1 MSDPKPRVV
10 ISRCI
15 EFEACRYNGAMINS
29 EMVLRLMPYV
39 EFLPVCMEA
48 DMGLG
53 VPRDPV
59 RLVRMDGE
67 DRLLQPSTGRDLT
80 EMALRFTREHLA
92 NLHDVDG
99 FLLKNR
105 SPSCGIKDVRVY
117 PPGEGKAVLTGRSSG
132 IFAREV
138 ISAFPQIALED
149 EARLLNGRIADH
161 FLTRIFTS
169 ARLRGCRE
177 KGTSKA
183 LMDFHSRHKLL
194 LMGYNQ
200 AAMRRLGRI
209 VASPAPLDDRL
220 QKYSFELQ
228 GALRRPPGC
237 RAWNNVLMHAMG
249 YFSDKLDT
257 MEKQHFLRSLEWYAE
272 GKVPLTAPLLM
283 IRSWALRYGEDYL
296 LQQALFKPYPEEFM
310 GSLGTEACTG
320 RDLWEGIG

>member
-1 MSDPKPRVV
+1 MPDPKPRVV

-15 EFEACRYNGAMINS
+15 EFDSCRYNGAMINS
-29 EMVLRLMPYV
+29 EFVLRLMPHV

-59 RLVRMDGE
+59 RIVRIEGQ
-67 DRLLQPSTGRDLT
+67 DRLLQPSTGRDVT
-80 EMALRFTREHLA
+80 EGALRFTREHLA
-92 NLHDVDG
+92 NLRDVDG

-138 ISAFPQIALED
+138 MIAFPSLAVED

-169 ARLRGCRE
+169 ARFRGCAQ

-183 LMDFHSRHKLL
+183 LMDFHARHKLL

-209 VASPAPLDDRL
+209 TASPAPVEERL
-220 QKYSFELQ
+220 REYSSELQ
-228 GALRRPPGC
+228 NALRRPPNC
-237 RAWNNVLMHAMG
+237 RSWNNALMHAMG
-249 YFSDKLDT
+249 YFSDKLDAK
-257 MEKQHFLRSLEWYAE
+257 EKQHFLRSLEWYAG
-272 GKVPLTAPLLM
+272 GKVPLSAPLLM
-283 IRSWALRYGEDYL
+283 VRSWVLRYGEDYL
-296 LQQALFKPYPEEFM
+296 LQQVLFEPYPEEFM
-310 GSLGTEACTG
+310 GLLGTDACTG
-320 RDLWEGIG
+320 RDLWEGVR

>member
-1 MSDPKPRVV
+1 MPDPKPRVV

-15 EFEACRYNGAMINS
+15 EFDPCRYNGAMINS
-29 EMVLRLMPYV
+29 EFVLRLMPHV

-59 RLVRMDGE
+59 RIVRIEGE
-67 DRLLQPSTGRDLT
+67 DRLLQPRTGRDVT
-80 EMALRFTREHLA
+80 ERALRFTRDHLA
-92 NLHDVDG
+92 NLRDVDG

-138 ISAFPQIALED
+138 LAAFPQLAVED

-161 FLTRIFTS
+161 FLTRVFTS
-169 ARLRGCRE
+169 ARFRGCVE
-177 KGTSKA
+177 KGTPKA
-183 LMDFHSRHKLL
+183 LMDFHARHKLL

-209 VASPAPLDDRL
+209 VASPASIEERMRD
-220 QKYSFELQ
+220 YSAEL
-228 GALRRPPGC
+228 GTALRRPPNC
-237 RAWNNVLMHAMG
+237 RSWNNVLMHAMG
-249 YFSDKLDT
+249 YFSERLEVK
-257 MEKQHFLRSLEWYAE
+257 EKQHFLRSLDLYAE
-272 GKVPLTAPLLM
+272 GKLPLSAPLLM
-283 IRSWALRYGEDYL
+283 VRSWALRYEEDYL
-296 LQQALFKPYPEEFM
+296 LQQALFEPYPEEFM
-310 GSLGTEACTG
+310 GLLGTEACTG
-320 RDLWEGIG
+320 RDLWEGVR

>member
-1 MSDPKPRVV
+1 MPDPKPRVV

-15 EFEACRYNGAMINS
+15 EFDSCRYNGAMINS
-29 EMVLRLMPYV
+29 EFVLRLMPHV

-59 RLVRMDGE
+59 RIVRFDGE
-67 DRLLQPSTGRDLT
+67 DRLLQPNTGRDVT

-92 NLHDVDG
+92 NLRDVDG

-117 PPGEGKAVLTGRSSG
+117 PPGEGKAVLTGKSSG

-138 ISAFPQIALED
+138 MAAFPHLAVED

-169 ARLRGCRE
+169 ARFRRCQE
-177 KGTSKA
+177 KGTSQA
-183 LMDFHSRHKLL
+183 LMDFHARHKLL

-200 AAMRRLGRI
+200 AALRRLGRI
-209 VASPAPLDDRL
+209 TASPAPIQERL
-220 QKYSFELQ
+220 LEYSAELHS
-228 GALRRPPGC
+228 AMRRPPNC
-237 RAWNNVLMHAMG
+237 RSWNNVLMHAMG
-249 YFSDKLDT
+249 YFSGNLDT
-257 MEKQHFLRSLEWYAE
+257 KEKQHFLRSLEWYAE
-272 GKVPLTAPLLM
+272 GRLPLSAPLLM
-283 IRSWALRYGEDYL
+283 VRSWALRHGEDYL
-296 LQQALFKPYPEEFM
+296 LEQVLFEPYPEEFM
-310 GSLGTEACTG
+310 GLLGTEACTG
-320 RDLWEGIG
+320 RDLWEGVR

>member
-1 MSDPKPRVV
+1 MPDPKPRVV

-29 EMVLRLMPYV
+29 EFVLRLMPYV

-59 RLVRMDGE
+59 RIVRMEGQ
-67 DRLLQPSTGRDLT
+67 DRLLQPSTGRDVTDL
-80 EMALRFTREHLA
+80 ALRFTREHLA
-92 NLHDVDG
+92 NLRDVDG

-138 ISAFPQIALED
+138 MAAFPLLAVED

-169 ARLRGCRE
+169 ARFRGCLS
-177 KGTSKA
+177 KGSSKA
-183 LMDFHSRHKLL
+183 LMDFHARHKLL

-209 VASPAPLDDRL
+209 TASKEPIEERL
-220 QKYSFELQ
+220 LAYSAELQ
-228 GALRRPPGC
+228 NALRRPPNC
-237 RAWNNVLMHAMG
+237 RSWNNVLMHAMG
-249 YFSDKLDT
+249 YFSEELDVK
-257 MEKQHFLRSLEWYAE
+257 EKQHFLRSLEWYAQ
-272 GKVPLTAPLLM
+272 GKLPLSAPLLM
-283 IRSWALRYGEDYL
+283 VRSWALRHGEDYL
-296 LQQALFKPYPEEFM
+296 LHQVLFEPYPEEFM
-310 GSLGTEACTG
+310 GLLGTEACTG
-320 RDLWEGIG
+320 RDLWEGAR